1 MLETVQYLNGLGE
14 DWNEGLFIEIMGS
27 SINRIP
33 SSLFPCM
40 LSFLSVS
47 HSRIFPG
54 FYINSFWLGS
64 FKLTWNSDF
73 VPMFTRDG

>member
-14 DWNEGLFIEIMGS
+14 DWNEGLFIETMGS
-27 SINRIP
+27 SINRIH

-47 HSRIFPG
+47 LVSSLVSILIHSGLDHLSLHGTHI
-54 FYINSFWLGS
+54 I
-64 FKLTWNSDF
+64 
-73 VPMFTRDG
+73 